1 MYEPVHGSAPDI
13 AGKGVATPLAMILS
27 LAMMFKYS
35 FESNNIY
42 ILINKVINS
51 ILKKGY
57 RTRDIHSKKHKV
69 VSTGEM
75 GDLVLEELN
84 NEKI

>member
-13 AGKGVATPLAMILS
+13 AGKGVANPLAMILS

-57 RTRDIHSKKHKV
+57 RTRDIHSKKNKI

-75 GDLVLEELN
+75 GDLVVEELN